1 MAVILVWLLLGV
13 HSTNMLD
20 ERRLQAKA
28 LLAFVTLERFLASV
42 DEFMSVQIAPFCERL
57 VAIWIV
63 AVETVDALCTALAA

>member
-1 MAVILVWLLLGV
+1 M

-20 ERRLQAKA
+20 KRRLQAKT
-28 LLAFVTLERFLASV
+28 LLAFVALERFLASV
-42 DEFMSVQIAPFCERL
+42 SELMSVQIAPFCERF